1 MRKQDSSSWQVVLLL
16 TLLVYSVSSRGQ
28 GLLDVLNES
37 EEPVTVPVSA
47 TFKDTRI
54 VNAQSNE
61 TPGCGVLHFVIAHR
75 FGTLSSGAYDLWG
88 IASIV
93 WP

>member
-54 VNAQSNE
+54 VNVQSNE
-61 TPGCGVLHFVIAHR
+61 KIGRAH
-75 FGTLSSGAYDLWG
+75 
-88 IASIV
+88 V
-93 WP
+93 

>member
-16 TLLVYSVSSRGQ
+16 TLLVCSVSSRGQ

-54 VNAQSNE
+54 VNVQSNE
-61 TPGCGVLHFVIAHR
+61 TPGSGVLHFVIAHR
-75 FGTLSSGAYDLWG
+75 FGTLSS
-88 IASIV
+88 
-93 WP
+93 